1 MEVFYEFGLWGL
13 AIAAF
18 LAATILPLSSELV
31 LATLL
36 ISGENPTI
44 LLIVATTANVA
55 GSTVNYAI
63 GRWGSNMVLHRWLGL
78 TPAQTDKAEGQF
90 NKYGKWSLLFAWLPV
105 IGDPITLV
113 AGMFKVRFFLF
124 LLLVTIGKFG
134 RYWLITQT
142 VLAI

>member
-1 MEVFYEFGLWGL
+1 
-13 AIAAF
+13 
-18 LAATILPLSSELV
+18 
-31 LATLL
+31 
-36 ISGENPTI
+36 
-44 LLIVATTANVA
+44 
-55 GSTVNYAI
+55 
-63 GRWGSNMVLHRWLGL
+63 MVLHRWLGL
-78 TPAQTDKAEGQF
+78 TPAQIDKAEGQF
-90 NKYGKWSLLFAWLPV
+90 NKYGKWSLLFAWLPI